1 MSVVKDVDLE
11 AMLTSIFLNDDA
23 GMGSSRTVL
32 ELEDPKLWPWPWPLS
47 CSGLGLDASAS
58 SHLSAINVL
67 NL

>member
-32 ELEDPKLWPWPWPLS
+32 ELEDPKLWPWPLS